1 MLLFTKTTLVI
12 WAVHK
17 IMENIVL
24 VCSSFF
30 GLIFRKLRTMDSR
43 SHKHI
48 NIGELTNNLTN
59 DIFRIY
65 VTFAMAFELITG
77 PLHIILINVIML
89 FMFDTLIMSGILML
103 YFTCMVIVIIGTTIG
118 RIVKKKMVIN
128 DERNKEVIFTLEGIR
143 NVKLNNW
150 ENVVL
155 GRINKLRKE
164 EARMIWNIQFLQSF
178 IDIVIFVMPTISGF
192 ICIAMF
198 NYNGR
203 ALSLADS
210 FFILTVFTLATGP
223 LKNFFYALSS
233 AVECLHSFKRIE
245 FILDLPD
252 TEQKEEEVENADLPK
267 GGIRFQDFTASY
279 QSTKFDSQILKTIR
293 KFHGKNSAKYK
304 DLALQIQLNGGI
316 IENSKVNQ
324 NLNSSDATEETV
336 NDSTTNDEFRLR
348 GIDFQAKPGEI
359 TMIVGPIGGGKSS
372 ILKSVYGNLHEESG
386 KILKNGSVA
395 YMPQKSILVN
405 ATVKNNI
412 LFGRKEDEKRY
423 QQAVK
428 LSELKTDLDILIGGE
443 LTEVGSR
450 GVNLSGGQKQRIS
463 IARAFY
469 SDSDIYLIDDALS
482 ALDYNVSQKVFENL
496 IRKNLLKNGKT
507 VIMTTHLLQF
517 LQFADNILF
526 VENGIIKAQ
535 GSLEEL
541 NEKNEGFRIFI
552 MNKEKDAKKKKDNTQ
567 EINESDEKE
576 LNLNEDNEESM
587 ALSVASNMKLRESSK
602 QQLFSTLTIS
612 NLNSFLKFQI
622 YIFVKSIEPPYF
634 LNFQINSQNLI
645 SPISTTEN
653 SPKKKNSSEDDCKRE
668 STANSSSSAAK

>member
-1 MLLFTKTTLVI
+1 MFLAILLFSKTTLVI

-17 IMENIVL
+17 IMEAIVL

-43 SHKHI
+43 AHKHI

-65 VTFAMAFELITG
+65 VTFAMAFELISG
-77 PLHIILINVIML
+77 PLHIILVNVIML
-89 FMFDTLIMSGILML
+89 LMFDSLIMSGILML
-103 YFTCMVIVIIGTTIG
+103 YLTCMIIVIIGTTIG
-118 RIVKKKMVIN
+118 SITKKKMVIN

-155 GRINKLRKE
+155 GRINKLRKKE
-164 EARMIWNIQFLQSF
+164 TNMIWNIQFLQSF
-178 IDIVIFVMPTISGF
+178 IDIVVYVMPTISGF
-192 ICIAMF
+192 VCIAMY

-203 ALSLADS
+203 ALSLANS
-210 FFILTVFTLATGP
+210 FFILTIFTLTTGP

-233 AVECLHSFKRIE
+233 ASECLHSFKRIE

-252 TEQKEEEVENADLPK
+252 TKQDDEEVENADLPK

-279 QSTKFDSQILKTIR
+279 QSSKFDSQILKIIQ
-293 KFHGKNSAKYK
+293 KFHGKGSEKFKN
-304 DLALQIQLNGGI
+304 LALQIQLNGGI
-316 IENSKVNQ
+316 IENSKDNQ
-324 NLNSSDATEETV
+324 NLKSSGVTGESDEESAS
-336 NDSTTNDEFRLR
+336 NDQFRLK

-386 KILKNGSVA
+386 QILKNGSVA
-395 YMPQKSILVN
+395 YMPQNSILVN

-412 LFGRKEDEKRY
+412 LFGRKEDKKRY

-428 LSELKTDLDILIGGE
+428 LSELKTDLEILIGGE

-450 GVNLSGGQKQRIS
+450 GVNLSGGQKQRLS

-496 IRKNLLKNGKT
+496 IRQNLLKNGKT

-517 LQFADNILF
+517 LPFADNILF
-526 VENGIIKAQ
+526 VEDGIIKAQ
-535 GSLEEL
+535 GSLDEL

-567 EINESDEKE
+567 EINESDERH
-576 LNLNEDNEESM
+576 LNLMESREKSM
-587 ALSVASNMKLRESSK
+587 TLSVASNMKLGESSK
-602 QQLFSTLTIS
+602 PTLLYMLTIS
-612 NLNSFLKFQI
+612 NTNSCLEISNIHISKEYTTSLFLKIQI
-622 YIFVKSIEPPYF
+622 SIHLLSIFTFKI
-634 LNFQINSQNLI
+634 I
-645 SPISTTEN
+645 
-653 SPKKKNSSEDDCKRE
+653 K
-668 STANSSSSAAK
+668 